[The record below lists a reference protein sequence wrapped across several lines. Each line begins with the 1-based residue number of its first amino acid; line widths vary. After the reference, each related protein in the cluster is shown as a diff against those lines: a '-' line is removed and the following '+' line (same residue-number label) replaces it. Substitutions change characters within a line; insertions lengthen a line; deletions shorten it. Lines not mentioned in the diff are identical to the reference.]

1 MSLGYLYDIILSPVN
16 TEKTQKQ
23 QSDDNKFAFRVD
35 KRATKEDI
43 ARAMKEIFGA
53 DVEKINIVNT
63 KGKQKRYKKSTL
75 GRRSDVKKAVVSV
88 KKGQEINF
96 TKLEDK

>member
-23 QSDDNKFAFRVD
+23 LSGDNKFTFKVD

-43 ARAMKEIFGA
+43 IRAMKEIF
-53 DVEKINIVNT
+53 DVDVVKVNVVNIE
-63 KGKQKRYKKSTL
+63 GKQKRYKKSTL
-75 GRRSDVKKAVVSV
+75 GKRSDVKKAVISV
-88 KKGQEINF
+88 KKGQEVNF